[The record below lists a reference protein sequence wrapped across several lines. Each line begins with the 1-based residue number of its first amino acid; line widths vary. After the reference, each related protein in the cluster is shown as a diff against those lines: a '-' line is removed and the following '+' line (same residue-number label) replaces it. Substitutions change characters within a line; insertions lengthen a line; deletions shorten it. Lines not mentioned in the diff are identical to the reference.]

1 MTEGFVVRGEAGTRF
16 PWEPITLATQLERT
30 AAAHGDRDALVTAG
44 GRLSWAQTR
53 AAARGVAKALLAAGI
68 GRGDHVALWVPNQV
82 EFLLTWLA
90 TAYVGAVTVPVN
102 TRYKVEEVRYIV
114 AQCDAKAL
122 VMVDAF
128 VGIDYLGMLARLCP
142 ELAADGPPNADT
154 FPELR
159 EVVVIGGDAPAGTT
173 AWDAF
178 VAAGEAVEDGALDEA
193 AAAVDHEDPSI
204 IVYTS
209 GTTGHPKG
217 AVHSHRIL
225 RNECSITEVMDVGP
239 DSRVLNHLPWFH
251 VGGGF
256 TGVLPPL
263 ITGAAM
269 VVMDVWEPGAALE
282 LIEREGVTVLSGIPT
297 HFIDVLNHPS
307 LAERDVST
315 LRNGWIGGAN
325 NPPEVIQ
332 AVIDR
337 LGMAGI
343 QPVYGMTETTSV
355 TTLARLDDPRE
366 VVVSGRGRPV
376 SDFEVMVADTDSGR
390 ALPAGREGEVCVR
403 GHPVMQGYYRNPEAT
418 AAVMDD
424 DGWFHTGDLGVL
436 DEGGHLAITGRKSDM
451 FIVGGANA
459 YPAEIE
465 IALSEHPAVKQ
476 AYVVGVP
483 HPRLGE
489 VGFAFVE
496 RRGEVTEDDVK
507 AFCKDRL
514 ADYKVPRFVH
524 FVDEWPLTA
533 TGKIQR
539 FRLKEQATEQA
550 SAAAHA

>member
-1 MTEGFVVRGEAGTRF
+1 MTDGLVVRGEAGTRF
-16 PWEPITLATQLERT
+16 PWEPITLAAQLERT
-30 AAAHGDRDALVTAG
+30 AAAHGERDAIVSAG
-44 GRLSWAQTR
+44 RRLSWAETR
-53 AAARGVAKALLAAGI
+53 EAAREVARGLLAAGI
-68 GRGDHVALWVPNQV
+68 GRGDHVALWVPNQA

-128 VGIDYLGMLARLCP
+128 VGIDYLELLGRLCP
-142 ELAADGPPNADT
+142 DLAGGGPPNAEA
-154 FPELR
+154 FPALR
-159 EVVVIGGDAPAGTT
+159 EVVVIGDAPAGTT
-173 AWDAF
+173 PWADF
-178 VAAGEAVEDGALDEA
+178 VAGGSMVADAALDET

-225 RNECSITEVMDVGP
+225 RNECSITEAMDVGP
-239 DSRVLNHLPWFH
+239 ESRILNHLPWFH

-307 LAERDVST
+307 LPDRDVSS

-325 NPPEVIQ
+325 TPPEVVQ

-337 LGMAGI
+337 LGMEGI

-376 SDFEVMVADTDSGR
+376 ADFEVMVADTVTGR
-390 ALPAGREGEVCVR
+390 ALPAGQEGEVCVR
-403 GHPVMQGYYRNPEAT
+403 GHPVMQGYYRKPEAT
-418 AAVMDD
+418 AAVMDA

-436 DEGGHLAITGRKSDM
+436 DADGYLAITGRKSDM

-483 HPRLGE
+483 HARLGE

-496 RRGEVTEDDVK
+496 RRGELSEDEVK
-507 AFCKDRL
+507 AFCKRRL

-524 FVDEWPLTA
+524 FVDDWPLTA

-539 FRLKEQATEQA
+539 FRLKEQAAER